1 MGNGEKKFLHSNT
14 IKLVGQFKHKLTKGG
29 KGVVSQEKGI
39 SKPGLDMN
47 ELDENPLRRRE

>member
-47 ELDENPLRRRE
+47 ELDENPLRRVA